1 MNRKEYNIA
10 DNLPESLNRE
20 NLQQVANLIDE
31 KMHELD
37 QMSELVSLY
46 PRIDELSSNLINEL
60 AIQLHV
66 DFYDTTFSLGKRR
79 ALVKNSVL
87 WHMKKGTPAAV
98 IGVISAAFDNA
109 SIEEWFQYGGNPY
122 TFRLTT
128 SGFTDK
134 DSYNQII
141 KAINATKNTRSHLDS
156 ITAETD
162 AQLNLYT
169 GSVMHLQSTRHLTI
183 APLPDTAV
191 QRIYIGF
198 GQRFGGHERI
208 TPAVLERESM
218 DIAIGLRLGY
228 HGLHKVNAEYT
239 EPPTIQNM
247 LVDMPIITGA
257 LLFRGGQQSIHIR
270 MPTAENT
277 GYNTGLAIRHS
288 GATSI
293 APAMH
298 SIVDSGLMV
307 GCFLRG
313 AIAGKISCRKE
324 DMNE

>member
-1 MNRKEYNIA
+1 MFEFLRETPINLLRYLPSFLAEDASFKETEDTLSA
-10 DNLPESLNRE
+10 EHEKQR
-20 NLQQVANLIDE
+20 QRLIDLA
-31 KMHELD
+31 K
-37 QMSELVSLY
+37 QFFISTATWSLPHY
-46 PRIDELSSNLINEL
+46 ERIYDVTPNTGDSYEQRRNRILLKIQTNQTSTIEFLEVL
-60 AIQLHV
+60 AERYMT
-66 DFYDTTFSLGKRR
+66 DGS
-79 ALVKNSVL
+79 
-87 WHMKKGTPAAV
+87 AAV
-98 IGVISAAFDNA
+98 IMEDNLHCAFHMRL
-109 SIEEWFQYGGNPY
+109 IGGLEY
-122 TFRLTT
+122 A
-128 SGFTDK
+128 TDLFV
-134 DSYNQII
+134 
-141 KAINATKNTRSHLDS
+141 AIDLYKPAHLGYDVTLERS
-156 ITAETD
+156 EV
-162 AQLNLYT
+162 LNLYT
-169 GSVMHLQSTRHLTI
+169 GSVMQLQSTRHLTI

-313 AIAGKISCRKE
+313 VVTGKISYRKE